1 MKAATR
7 LAILAASLAGITALA
22 YSATNRFLPH
32 RSTATPSAQET
43 QQIGLRWLRDHYQLD
58 EPTWLRI
65 AALHESYY
73 PVCGEMCARI
83 AAANARVA
91 ELMQQTDRFSPEL
104 ETALRSAESTHADC
118 RAALLRHVYEVAA
131 LMPPDASRRYLA
143 EMAPRLLHEGR
154 HADEIMAPSPHP

>member
-7 LAILAASLAGITALA
+7 LAILAASLAGIAALA

-32 RSTATPSAQET
+32 RPPAPSAQET
-43 QQIGLRWLRDHYQLD
+43 QQNGLRWLRDHYQLD

-65 AALHESYY
+65 AALHEAYY
-73 PVCGEMCARI
+73 PVCGDMCARI
-83 AAANARVA
+83 AAANAKVA
-91 ELMQQTDRFSPEL
+91 ELMQQSDRFSPQL
-104 ETALRSAESTHADC
+104 ETALRSAEATHADC

-154 HADEIMAPSPHP
+154 HADEIMAPRPHP

>member
-7 LAILAASLAGITALA
+7 LTILAASLAGIAALA

-32 RSTATPSAQET
+32 RPPAPSAQET
-43 QQIGLRWLRDHYQLD
+43 QQNGLRWLRDHYQLD
-58 EPTWLRI
+58 ESTWLRI
-65 AALHESYY
+65 AALHEAYY
-73 PVCGEMCARI
+73 PVCGDMCARI
-83 AAANARVA
+83 AAANAKVA
-91 ELMQQTDRFSPEL
+91 ELMQQSDRFSPQL
-104 ETALRSAESTHADC
+104 ETALRSAEATHADC

-154 HADEIMAPSPHP
+154 HADEIMAPRPHP

>member
-7 LAILAASLAGITALA
+7 LAILAASLAGIAALA

-32 RSTATPSAQET
+32 RPPAPSAQET
-43 QQIGLRWLRDHYQLD
+43 QQNGLRWLRDHYQLD
-58 EPTWLRI
+58 ESTWLRI
-65 AALHESYY
+65 AALHEAYY
-73 PVCGEMCARI
+73 PVCGDMCARI
-83 AAANARVA
+83 AAANAKVA
-91 ELMQQTDRFSPEL
+91 ELMQQSDRFSPEL
-104 ETALRSAESTHADC
+104 ETALRSAEATHADC

-154 HADEIMAPSPHP
+154 HADEIMAPRPHP

>member
-1 MKAATR
+1 MKAAPR
-7 LAILAASLAGITALA
+7 LAILAASLAGMAALA
-22 YSATNRFLPH
+22 YAVTHRLLPH
-32 RSTATPSAQET
+32 PSTSPSAQET

-65 AALHESYY
+65 AALHEAYY

-83 AAANARVA
+83 AAANTRVA
-91 ELMQQTDRFSPEL
+91 ELMQQSDRFSPEL
-104 ETALRSAESTHADC
+104 ENALRAAEATHADC

-131 LMPPDASRRYLA
+131 LMPPDTSRRYLA

-154 HADEIMAPSPHP
+154 HADEIMAPRPQP